1 MDIRYDWIFARKYAA
16 TEPVFGSAGREET
29 LVSPRRIIFININA
43 SSSSLSFSATLSKYP
58 LPFMALQATLET
70 QPKHNATALQAK
82 LETYIWRK
90 ERSTPSQNWIKEETH
105 E

>member
-1 MDIRYDWIFARKYAA
+1 MYGNFSY
-16 TEPVFGSAGREET
+16 GSAEYGKYMYGKQGKFP
-29 LVSPRRIIFININA
+29 L
-43 SSSSLSFSATLSKYP
+43 SSFTSILEATKYSSFAFSSL
-58 LPFMALQATLET
+58 LQKPQSTS
-70 QPKHNATALQAK
+70 TALQAK